1 MPINSYQYDRY
12 VERYKELR
20 QQGFTREQAI
30 LKAHELLEEE

>member
-1 MPINSYQYDRY
+1 MLTTGYQYDRY

-30 LKAHELLEEE
+30 VKAHEMLEED